1 MCVDYFSYL
10 TVNLSV
16 CLSDLSLESFGLF
29 VHVFPYKNMQLFVK
43 FWHFNVSIIQMDLKP
58 LAFITCANH
67 PTPCVVLFLLREVYR
82 NEHLLSYSIGKRC
95 SFDCRRRRLFHSLTL

>member
-16 CLSDLSLESFGLF
+16 CLSDLSVESFGLF

-43 FWHFNVSIIQMDLKP
+43 FWHFNVSII
-58 LAFITCANH
+58 
-67 PTPCVVLFLLREVYR
+67 
-82 NEHLLSYSIGKRC
+82 
-95 SFDCRRRRLFHSLTL
+95 